1 MRYSIKEGIREKG
14 QAATAANEV
23 KELVSSFPATE
34 FEEVYVRANKN
45 DLIIMFT
52 LANGNESQFA
62 SMLNDIFRQRVS
74 AEEAVTEY
82 FKDSYTARKIS
93 AAFDEIISRYEYDM
107 PNASACQDSSEEEVV
122 LLELPNITII
132 K

>member
-1 MRYSIKEGIREKG
+1 MKNMKEGIREKG

-93 AAFDEIISRYEYDM
+93 LAFDEIISRYEYDM
-107 PNASACQDSSEEEVV
+107 PNASALQDSSEEEVV
-122 LLELPNITII
+122 LLELPNVTII